1 MVAIATIRTIRI
13 AETSYN
19 ITHEGEYGT
28 VQQLVDAG
36 LLDSRYAA
44 DKPLKDYAITLKVN
58 PKAEGAAS
66 FSCNLDPEK
75 NGEHT
80 GRHFYVD
87 STTDGIHVNESQ
99 PATATDKLL
108 E

>member
-1 MVAIATIRTIRI
+1 MSRLRAFATVLFSVVAINSCQTYTSGLQQSVVRANEMVAIATIRTIRI

-66 FSCNLDPEK
+66 FSCNLD
-75 NGEHT
+75 
-80 GRHFYVD
+80 
-87 STTDGIHVNESQ
+87 
-99 PATATDKLL
+99 
-108 E
+108 